1 MAKNRKLGRNSSH
14 RRAMLRNLVTS
25 LLAEGRIQTTHTR
38 AKEVQRIA
46 DRMITLGKRGDLH
59 AIRQVNSFLF
69 NNEAAKKVFTE
80 YNTKYADRKGGY
92 TRIIKTG
99 VRRGD
104 ASEMCIIELL

>member
-1 MAKNRKLGRNSSH
+1 MAQRKLGRRSDH
-14 RRAMLRNLVTS
+14 RMAMLRNLTTS
-25 LLAEGRIQTTHTR
+25 LLLNGRVVTTVTR
-38 AKEVQRIA
+38 AKELRKLA
-46 DRMITLGKRGDLH
+46 DNMITLGKRGDLH

-80 YNTKYADRKGGY
+80 YKDKYADRKGGY

-104 ASEMCIIELL
+104 ASEMCIIELV

>member
-1 MAKNRKLGRNSSH
+1 MAQRKLGRRSDH
-14 RRAMLRNLVTS
+14 RMAMLRNLTTS
-25 LLAEGRIQTTHTR
+25 LLLNGRVVTTVTR
-38 AKEVQRIA
+38 AKELRKLV
-46 DRMITLGKRGDLH
+46 DNMITLGKRGDLH

-80 YNTKYADRKGGY
+80 YKDKYADRKGGY

-104 ASEMCIIELL
+104 ASEMCIIELV

>member
-1 MAKNRKLGRNSSH
+1 MAQRKLGRRSDH
-14 RRAMLRNLVTS
+14 RMAMLRNLTTS
-25 LLAEGRIQTTHTR
+25 LLLNGRVVTTVTR
-38 AKEVQRIA
+38 AKEVRTTT
-46 DRMITLGKRGDLH
+46 DKMITLGKRGDLH

-69 NNEAAKKVFTE
+69 NKEAAKKVFTE

-104 ASEMCIIELL
+104 AAEMCIIELV